1 MKTLCWLISGHP
13 SMDSCMSVIDA
24 YVKGGCEGIEWT
36 IPYSNPYIG
45 QAYRFANEV
54 NAYNNCPDME
64 KHLELLAETRIKY
77 PNLGIFISICK
88 ENMQAIGTDRMIE
101 FCKENTID
109 GIITIGEYEPEV
121 LEQLHKGGIKN
132 ITEVSYYMT
141 EAELNGAKNATGYVI
156 MQALPY
162 PEEIEA
168 GYTKERLYECLKTLH
183 EICGERPIYCAQGI
197 RSHEDVKFVKDAGA
211 DGFILGS
218 SLFNDYDNLEA
229 LSETISGFKKASE

>member
-1 MKTLCWLISGHP
+1 
-13 SMDSCMSVIDA
+13 MSVIDA

-64 KHLELLAETRIKY
+64 KHLKLLAETRKKY

-88 ENMQAIGTDRMIE
+88 ENMQAIGTERMIE

-141 EAELNGAKNATGYVI
+141 EAELNGEKNATGYVI

-162 PEEIEA
+162 PEEIKA